1 LDQLFLDLQA
11 ALAGR
16 YSLERE
22 LGRGGM
28 GVVFLARE
36 VSLDRLVAIKVLPPA
51 RAREAKL
58 RERFLREA
66 RTAAKLSHPNIIP
79 IFSVEEVGQ
88 FVFFAMA
95 YVDGE
100 TLTDRVRQR
109 GPLPHSE
116 AARVLRDV
124 AWALGHAHERHVIHR
139 DVKPDNVLLE
149 RASGRAL
156 VADFGIAGVVKEAG
170 AIDGG
175 EVIGTPEF
183 MSPEQAVGEHVD
195 PRSDLYSLG
204 LVGYFTLTGRLA
216 YTGDKATEV
225 LAKQITEPPPSFGDG
240 AGAPRR
246 LVSTLT
252 ACLAKDRE
260 ERPANAAVVADGLS
274 LVIES
279 RKELPV
285 ALRVFV
291 KRGGRLGG
299 TGGLVYLLMVPIAML
314 VAASLAP
321 RWLQATVAWG
331 TLGAGVLLGP
341 FGMMVARA
349 RRFLSSGFDPQDL
362 LAAFRIELE
371 QGRDER
377 VFEYGRTAGLYER
390 VMRLLSAGSIA
401 SVATAIWV
409 AMTARHPFDVGPALV
424 VAAYSG
430 VAALTT
436 NFLWLTRLNRRIDL
450 DTRIWQW
457 VWRGPVGKALFA
469 LARPFVN
476 QKTLPAVGTHR
487 ATELALSLA
496 AEQLF
501 DSLPKA
507 TRSAL
512 KDLPDVVDKL
522 ESDARRMRERLNLLT
537 DALGPDTAA
546 AGGSDDLAARRDQA
560 AEDLRRE
567 RERVRDR
574 LKDAV
579 AALETIRLNLLK
591 LHAGTGSVESVTT
604 DLGLA
609 REVAA
614 DVDRLLE
621 AHKEAEP
628 D

>member
-1 LDQLFLDLQA
+1 VDQLFLDLQA

-51 RAREAKL
+51 RAREARL

-156 VADFGIAGVVKEAG
+156 VADFGIAGAVKEAG

-183 MSPEQAVGEHVD
+183 MSPEQAVGERVD

-204 LVGYFTLTGRLA
+204 LVGYFMLTGRLA

-246 LVSTLT
+246 LISTLS

-299 TGGLVYLLMVPIAML
+299 TGGLVYLLMVPIAMV

-321 RWLQATVAWG
+321 RWLQATAAWVTMG
-331 TLGAGVLLGP
+331 IGVVVGPAVMLL
-341 FGMMVARA
+341 ARA
-349 RRFLSSGFDPQDL
+349 RRFLASGFDPQDL
-362 LAAFRIELE
+362 PVAFRIELE

-390 VMRLLSAGSIA
+390 VMRLLSVGSIA
-401 SVATAIWV
+401 SVATAAW
-409 AMTARHPFDVGPALV
+409 V
-424 VAAYSG
+424 VATVAYPYEGNAVGVLAYSI
-430 VAALTT
+430 VAGLTT
-436 NFLWLTRLNRRIDL
+436 GFLWLTRLNRRIDL

-476 QKTLPAVGTHR
+476 RKTLPAVGTHR

-501 DSLPKA
+501 ESLPKA
-507 TRSAL
+507 TRGAL
-512 KDLPDVVDKL
+512 KDLPDVVDRL
-522 ESDARRMRERLNLLT
+522 ESDARRMRERLNLLN
-537 DALGPDTAA
+537 DALGPDTPAA
-546 AGGSDDLAARRDQA
+546 DETSDLTARRDQA

-567 RERVRDR
+567 RERVRAR

-591 LHAGTGSVESVTT
+591 LHAGTGSVEAVTT

-609 REVAA
+609 REVAD

-621 AHKEAEP
+621 ARKELGEGV
-628 D
+628 